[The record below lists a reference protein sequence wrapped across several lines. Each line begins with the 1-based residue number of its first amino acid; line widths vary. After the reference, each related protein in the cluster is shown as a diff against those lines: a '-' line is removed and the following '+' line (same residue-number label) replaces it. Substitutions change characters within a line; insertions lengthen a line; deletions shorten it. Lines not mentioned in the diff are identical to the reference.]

1 MDIGYTSRDRIGFV
15 ELNAPPRNALASPAF
30 ADEARLRGFL
40 AREDVDAVVVYG
52 AGRNFCAGAD
62 LEALEARRRG
72 APAGLGE
79 ELAAGKRLLETIRA
93 ADLPVIAAIRGAC
106 LGAGLE
112 IALACHFRVAAG
124 SAMLGFPEAEH
135 GLIPGL
141 GGTLLAGVGV
151 PRGAA
156 IDLLLT
162 GRLIRGDEALAI
174 RLVDRAVETR
184 EVLPEAERL
193 ARALTDRRSRAQIR
207 GVMTA
212 VRNAE
217 RLDRDR
223 ALAEETKLFLAL
235 AAGIER

>member
-1 MDIGYTSRDRIGFV
+1 MDIGYTSRYRIGFV
-15 ELNAPPRNALASPAF
+15 ELGAPPRNALVSPAF
-30 ADEARLRGFL
+30 EDEARLRGFL
-40 AREDVDAVVVYG
+40 AREDLDAVVVCG
-52 AGRNFCAGAD
+52 AGRSFSAGAD
-62 LEALEARRRG
+62 LEALEARLRG
-72 APAGLGE
+72 DPGRLGE
-79 ELAAGKRLLETIRA
+79 ELAAGKRLLETIRS

-112 IALACHFRVAAG
+112 IALACHFRVAAE

-156 IDLLLT
+156 IDLLIT

-174 RLVDRAVETR
+174 RLVDRAVTTR

-235 AAGIER
+235 AAGIAR